1 MPSNPLIKIFY
12 IYAPMYGYHVS
23 ASAAMYR
30 RAINHKLYADTYIKP
45 PVYRTNLLAGKN
57 PWFDSY
63 EDYSE
68 DIRRIAKDY
77 TVLPE
82 FRISDH
88 MDFYLNNQ
96 SASFVG
102 TNNKFLSLDGAAHTS
117 SAEGEF
123 AAFDENFFK
132 TYSNSEFIFID
143 PIQEDLK
150 IDHLS
155 FVVFALSIIKSIGK
169 SKNIFLLGKKI
180 ICFNDYFRQYS
191 TIGNIDVSDVK
202 QSFYKYIDVVIQ
214 WNIGA
219 PDENKLLIRLLRRF
233 VLIPIWRLIKL
244 YIKNLNTYERN

>member
-1 MPSNPLIKIFY
+1 MIIRRNSTIEFVRIKNKDAVIKKYHATYDIQEEFQKILELSKILDYSSRFRCVEIIKAHGDELILEKID
-12 IYAPMYGYHVS
+12 GYCLESLNNSQITSLIRHNKEV
-23 ASAAMYR
+23 
-30 RAINHKLYADTYIKP
+30 INLFLMC
-45 PVYRTNLLAGKN
+45 NSLGFS
-57 PWFDSY
+57 FDS
-63 EDYSE
+63 DLSNLFYS
-68 DIRRIAKDY
+68 
-77 TVLPE
+77 
-82 FRISDH
+82 
-88 MDFYLNNQ
+88 
-96 SASFVG
+96 
-102 TNNKFLSLDGAAHTS
+102 
-117 SAEGEF
+117 
-123 AAFDENFFK
+123 
-132 TYSNSEFIFID
+132 YSNSEFIFID
-143 PIQEDLK
+143 PVQEDLK

-191 TIGNIDVSDVK
+191 TIGNIDASDVK